1 MQNFVD
7 ISQPQTIAEILRKTV
22 LKWWPAAILNVVGS
36 PVSARMPNVMKSQTA
51 VYNNYEVKTF
61 NMAVFTLDFDRD
73 LSRAKGFLIL

>member
-1 MQNFVD
+1 
-7 ISQPQTIAEILRKTV
+7 
-22 LKWWPAAILNVVGS
+22 
-36 PVSARMPNVMKSQTA
+36 MPNVMKSQTA